1 MFSSA
6 FFISSSL
13 SLPKYSKTYGKYS
26 METHGNGK
34 KKDEDNWEIEMRKKK
49 NHLKWREEQRK
60 ETEKGSTITGNRIEY
75 GTLGTRG

>member
-1 MFSSA
+1 
-6 FFISSSL
+6 
-13 SLPKYSKTYGKYS
+13 

-60 ETEKGSTITGNRIEY
+60 ETEKASK
-75 GTLGTRG
+75 RGKKKKLELPI